1 MAMSETHTKQVIL
14 VRTDLN
20 MPPGKVAAQV
30 AHASVSFLTTRQ
42 VEFDKIPPDDEVHSV
57 AAFSAAEWEWMK
69 GDGFTKIVLQVLDEN
84 FLRFYQQAAYG
95 AGLTAHLIT
104 DSGRTVFD
112 GVPTVTCLAIGPDES
127 EKIDKVTGHLELL

>member
-1 MAMSETHTKQVIL
+1 MKMSSAKRMAMSETHTKQVIL

-30 AHASVSFLTTRQ
+30 AHASVSFLTT
-42 VEFDKIPPDDEVHSV
+42 EVHSI